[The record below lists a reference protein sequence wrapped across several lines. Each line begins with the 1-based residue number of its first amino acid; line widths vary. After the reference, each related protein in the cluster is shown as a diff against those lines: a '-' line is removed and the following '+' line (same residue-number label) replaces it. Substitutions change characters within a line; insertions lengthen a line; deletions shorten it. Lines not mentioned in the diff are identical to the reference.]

1 MNRLEETQASFWHVL
16 FTNTGEV
23 DPGIQFKGQR
33 YLSGLKETW
42 LHRRGPIPRSQSSFG
57 IDVSNITPYRG
68 RSLVSDE
75 PTRRCVCIL
84 DLLQDSIEGR
94 DKKAVNESMSII
106 SRRVVVV
113 IGARTQDRRFDFAI
127 D

>member
-1 MNRLEETQASFWHVL
+1 M
-16 FTNTGEV
+16 
-23 DPGIQFKGQR
+23 
-33 YLSGLKETW
+33 
-42 LHRRGPIPRSQSSFG
+42 
-57 IDVSNITPYRG
+57 
-68 RSLVSDE
+68 
-75 PTRRCVCIL
+75 